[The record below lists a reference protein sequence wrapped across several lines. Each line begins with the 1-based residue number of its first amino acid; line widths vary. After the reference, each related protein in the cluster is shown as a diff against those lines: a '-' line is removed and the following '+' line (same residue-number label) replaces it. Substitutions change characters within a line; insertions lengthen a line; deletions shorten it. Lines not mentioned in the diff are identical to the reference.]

1 MRSLLYSMSIK
12 KRIPFKDGR
21 LFITFTCYNW
31 LPLFQI
37 TNGYDIV
44 YKWFDYLKSKKHEI
58 NAFVVMPNHFH
69 GLLNFRESDIPIN
82 RVVGEGKRLMGSNLI
97 SRLKTLEKS
106 NTLEQMH
113 EGVNLSDLIQGK
125 HHQIWEDSFDWKHC
139 YGEKFIMEKFNYIH
153 NNPCKG
159 KWNLARDITEYPH
172 SSARFYYTGI
182 HAAYPV
188 TDLFCEISGFTGEI
202 I

>member
-1 MRSLLYSMSIK
+1 MNSLLCIVPFK
-12 KRIPFKDGR
+12 KKIPFDEGR
-21 LFITFTCYNW
+21 LFITFTCYKW

-44 YKWFDYLKSKKHEI
+44 YRWFDYLQSKKHEI

-69 GLLNFRESDIPIN
+69 GLLNIRESNIPIN
-82 RVVGEGKRLMGSNLI
+82 KVVGEGKRLMGSNLI
-97 SRLKTLEKS
+97 NRLKNLDQS
-106 NTLEQMH
+106 NILQQMTR
-113 EGVNLSDLIQGK
+113 GVDLSALNRGK
-125 HHQIWEDSFDWKHC
+125 HHQVWEDSFDWKHC
-139 YGEKFIMEKFNYIH
+139 YGEKFIKEKFNYIH

-172 SSARFYYTGI
+172 SSAKFYFTGV

-188 TDLFCEISGFTGEI
+188 TDLFSAFGG
-202 I
+202 